1 MVALVGAVALVLA
14 AAFAGASIYVSMVE
28 QPSRLLLD
36 DRAMLAQ
43 WKPSY
48 ERGKIMQASL
58 ALISGFLGIAAGALS
73 GRWSWFAGAI
83 LIMANWPYTF
93 LVILPTNEQ
102 LNAIADGEAGAASRA
117 LIEKWGGLHAVR
129 SGLGAAAT
137 LAYLWALLR

>member
-1 MVALVGAVALVLA
+1 MVMLIGALALVLA
-14 AAFAGASIYVSMVE
+14 AAFAGGAIYVSLVE
-28 QPSRLLLD
+28 QPSRLVLD
-36 DRAMLAQ
+36 DRGMLAQ

-48 ERGKIMQASL
+48 ERGKVMQASL

-137 LAYLWALLR
+137 LAYLWALLG

>member
-1 MVALVGAVALVLA
+1 MVMLIGALALVLA
-14 AAFAGASIYVSMVE
+14 AAFAGGAIYVSLVE
-28 QPSRLLLD
+28 QPSRLVLD
-36 DRAMLAQ
+36 DRGMLAQ

-48 ERGKIMQASL
+48 ERGKVMQASL

-73 GRWSWFAGAI
+73 GHWSWFAGAI

-102 LNAIADGEAGAASRA
+102 LNAIPDAQGSAASRA
-117 LIEKWGGLHAVR
+117 LVEKWGNLHAVR

-137 LAYLWALLR
+137 LAYLWALLS